1 MPGGPPPVNG
11 AARCLRIAAASET
24 VRLRSG
30 VWSMSAL
37 ALAAALLLAPAPPN
51 DMTRSILTDVCLPYV
66 TGESSDTVALEF
78 LGFVETPAPE
88 ADTRTFQTE
97 DQGHLLRLT
106 TEGSVADG
114 NLNRV
119 CVIQARRDALD
130 RAKASITPVLR
141 AQGFTAETGLPA
153 DRPIWTRQGVT
164 VSLRQNPGA
173 AAIVRVTFSS
183 LDAGL

>member
-1 MPGGPPPVNG
+1 MPVFALV
-11 AARCLRIAAASET
+11 AAMFTI
-24 VRLRSG
+24 
-30 VWSMSAL
+30 
-37 ALAAALLLAPAPPN
+37 PAPPT
-51 DMTRSILTDVCLPYV
+51 DMTRSVLSDVCLPYV

-88 ADTRTFQTE
+88 ADTLTFQSE
-97 DQGHLLRLT
+97 DEAHLLRLT

-119 CVIQARRDALD
+119 CVIQARRGGLD
-130 RAKASITPVLR
+130 GAKASITPVMR
-141 AQGFTAETGLPA
+141 QQGFTAEAGLPA
-153 DRPIWTRQGVT
+153 NRPIWTRQGVT

-183 LDAGL
+183 LDAAGY